1 MSLSDIA
8 ILIMK
13 GPDYHCIIRKISKSD
28 AINLM
33 ENIDFTKKSRIL

>member
-1 MSLSDIA
+1 
-8 ILIMK
+8 MK

-33 ENIDFTKKSRIL
+33 QNIDFTKKVEYYKT